1 MIHAPH
7 EARHPDAIGLD
18 TAVQLAAVLVLLEE
32 GVNSITLADNELL
45 VCVQVL
51 VPLRRRVAGLPYIR
65 PHGSRRAGGS
75 A

>member
-32 GVNSITLADNELL
+32 GVNSITL
-45 VCVQVL
+45 
-51 VPLRRRVAGLPYIR
+51 RR
-65 PHGSRRAGGS
+65 
-75 A
+75 